1 MKKKHILILIILFI
15 IITGTVFLRKSY
27 DSKNQEIT
35 DYSLVFDAIFY
46 ADANP
51 DINEIYQNDEQKLLE
66 HFVNYGMQEGRRA
79 SLNFNPY
86 YYKEN
91 NPDLVQALGNSMKS
105 YYDHY
110 VQFGYSEGR
119 KGSKE
124 DYNTKFENKLICQL
138 EDNKTLKLSI
148 KPKQNNLKKYYI
160 LEMSAYEND
169 INQAKV
175 IAKGRFS
182 HNKKIKI
189 DENNLTNK
197 YVVVQKNKNQYEI
210 ISNFAYIQNPEMM
223 CSSSSTTD
231 HNIIIPKSKKGL
243 QISSGVLEDVPNLE
257 PSYVFTNL
265 FIQKILLFEDID
277 NTAITYDYKG
287 ETYYFNRSNV
297 EEYDEIISNFTKNGM
312 AVIASL
318 LSMKV
323 DGYEILYYPDI
334 SMDTGASF
342 YAMNTT
348 NEQSTKYFEAF
359 VAFVSERYNGTNPQY
374 GTVAKWIMGNE
385 VNESATYNYMGE
397 KNIEDYIDE
406 YERTFRIAYNI
417 IKSKNSKA
425 DLYIPFEPWWGIDS
439 DNLTYGGRE
448 FIAIFN
454 KKLKEK
460 GNIDW
465 GLAYHAYS
473 FPLSDPKV
481 TNDNTPL
488 PDEKGELIPDLVTK
502 NSFYTA
508 MITMENIHI
517 LTEFMN
523 QKDFLNEQGEVRS
536 IILSEQGYTANSNVY
551 GKCEALQAASIL
563 YAYYKTEMNPDID
576 AFIYFLQ
583 KDDERASLGNNYYQF
598 GLSYLENEKL
608 HKRLAYEVFK
618 DMDKND
624 SLEKLSY
631 IKDILD
637 IQDFHEIIPNFD
649 SKVFEKFPK
658 STQRNQNK
666 QNIENAEIKLINN
679 QKYTGKEILPE
690 ISVQF
695 EGRELTNDVDYDVVY
710 LNNVECG
717 EASVVIVGLGEFEG
731 VKKEKFII
739 EK

>member
-1 MKKKHILILIILFI
+1 MKKKHILILIILFLI
-15 IITGTVFLRKSY
+15 IITSTVIFKKSY
-27 DSKNQEIT
+27 KSKNQEIT

-51 DINEIYQNDEQKLLE
+51 DINQIYQNDEQKLLE
-66 HFVNYGMQEGRRA
+66 HFINYGMQEGRRA

-91 NPDLVQALGNSMKS
+91 NSDLVQALGDSMKS

-110 VQFGYSEGR
+110 VQFGYREGR

-124 DYNTKFENKLICQL
+124 DYNVQFENQLSCKL
-138 EDNKTLKLSI
+138 EDSQTLKVSI
-148 KPKQNNLKKYYI
+148 EPKKNNLKKYYI
-160 LEMSAYEND
+160 LEMPAYEND

-182 HNKKIKI
+182 YNKKVKI
-189 DENNLTNK
+189 SEDSLTSK
-197 YVVVQKNKNQYEI
+197 YVVVQKNNNQYEM

-223 CSSSSTTD
+223 C
-231 HNIIIPKSKKGL
+231 HAENNIVIPKTKKGL
-243 QISSGVLEDVPNLE
+243 QVSSGVLEDVPNLE
-257 PSYVFTNL
+257 PSYVFTNI
-265 FIQKILLFEDID
+265 FIQKVLLFEDID
-277 NTAITYDYKG
+277 NTAITYDYKDK
-287 ETYYFNRSNV
+287 TYYFNRSNV
-297 EEYDEIISNFTKNGM
+297 EEYDEIISNFTQKGM

-323 DGYEILYYPDI
+323 DGYDVLYYPDI
-334 SMDTGASF
+334 SMDTDASF
-342 YAMNTT
+342 YAINTT
-348 NEQSTKYFEAF
+348 NEESTEYFEAF
-359 VAFVSERYNGTNPQY
+359 VAFVSERYNGTNSQY
-374 GTVAKWIMGNE
+374 GAVSKWVMGNE

-417 IKSKNSKA
+417 IKSKNA
-425 DLYIPFEPWWGIDS
+425 EANLYIPFEPWWGIDS

-448 FIAIFN
+448 FISIFN

-460 GNIDW
+460 GNINW

-481 TNDNTPL
+481 TNDNIPL
-488 PDEKGELIPDLVTK
+488 PDERGELIPDLVTK
-502 NSFYTA
+502 DSFYTA
-508 MITMENIHI
+508 MITMQNIDV
-517 LTEFMN
+517 LTQFMK
-523 QKDFLNEQGEVRS
+523 QKDFLNEAGEVRS

-551 GKCEALQAASIL
+551 GKCEALQAASLL
-563 YAYYKTEMNPDID
+563 YAYYKTEMNLDLD

-583 KDDERASLGNNYYQF
+583 KDDEKASLGNNYYQF
-598 GLSYLENEKL
+598 GLSYLADEKIER
-608 HKRLAYEVFK
+608 RLAYDVFK
-618 DMDKND
+618 NMDKNN

-637 IQDFHEIIPNFD
+637 INDFSEITPNFD
-649 SKVFEKFPK
+649 SKIFEKFPK
-658 STQRNQNK
+658 STQISENK
-666 QNIENAEIKLINN
+666 QNIENVEIKLISS

-695 EGRELTNDVDYDVVY
+695 EGTELINDVDYDVVY

-717 EASVVIVGLGEFEG
+717 EATAIIVGLNRFEG
-731 VKKEKFII
+731 IKKTHFII

>member
-1 MKKKHILILIILFI
+1 MKKKQILISMIFVFIILCI
-15 IITGTVFLRKSY
+15 IMLTIFHR
-27 DSKNQEIT
+27 SKKQEIK

-66 HFVNYGMQEGRRA
+66 HFMNYGMQEGRRA

-91 NPDLVQALGNSMKS
+91 NPDLVQALGDNMKS

-110 VQFGYSEGR
+110 VQFGYKEGR

-124 DYNTKFENKLICQL
+124 DYNSKFDNKLICQL
-138 EDNKTLKLSI
+138 ENNQTLRFSI
-148 KPKQNNLKKYYI
+148 KPKEDNFEKYYI
-160 LEMSAYEND
+160 LEMPAYEND
-169 INQAKV
+169 INQAK
-175 IAKGRFS
+175 IITEGRFS
-182 HNKKIKI
+182 HNKKVKI
-189 DENNLTNK
+189 DENSLTSK
-197 YVVVQKNKNQYEI
+197 YVIAKKNKNQYEI
-210 ISNFAYIQNPEMM
+210 ISNFAYIENPEMM
-223 CSSSSTTD
+223 CPTENN
-231 HNIIIPKSKKGL
+231 HIVIPKSKKGL
-243 QISSGVLEDVPNLE
+243 QVSQGVLEDVPNLE
-257 PSYVFTNL
+257 PSYVFTNI
-265 FIQKILLFEDID
+265 FIQRVLLFEDTD
-277 NTAITYDYKG
+277 NTAIKYNYKG
-287 ETYYFNRSNV
+287 ETYYFNRSNI
-297 EEYDEIISNFTKNGM
+297 EEYDEIISNFTQNGM
-312 AVIASL
+312 YVIASL
-318 LSMKV
+318 LSMKA
-323 DGYEILYYPDI
+323 DGYDVLYYPNI
-334 SMDTGASF
+334 SMETGASF
-342 YAMNTT
+342 YAINTT
-348 NEQSTKYFEAF
+348 SEQSTKYFEAF
-359 VAFVSERYNGTNPQY
+359 VAFISERYNGTNPQY

-417 IKSKNSKA
+417 IKSKNAKA

-488 PDEKGELIPDLVTK
+488 PDEKGDLIPDLVTK

-508 MITMENIHI
+508 MITMENIDV
-517 LTEFMN
+517 LTKFMN

-551 GKCEALQAASIL
+551 GKCEALQAASL
-563 YAYYKTEMNPDID
+563 VYAYYKTEMNPDLD

-598 GLSYLENEKL
+598 GLCYLEDDKINKRLSYDVFKNMDKSDSPEKL
-608 HKRLAYEVFK
+608 
-618 DMDKND
+618 N
-624 SLEKLSY
+624 Y
-631 IKDILD
+631 IKDILN
-637 IQDFHEIIPNFD
+637 IQDFTEIIPNFD
-649 SKVFEKFPK
+649 SKKFEKFEK
-658 STQRNQNK
+658 SIATNENK
-666 QNIENAEIKLINN
+666 KKMENAQIKPINN
-679 QKYTGKEILPE
+679 QKFTGQEILPE
-690 ISVQF
+690 VSVQF
-695 EGRELTNDVDYDVVY
+695 EGKELNNDVDYDIVY

-717 EASVVIVGLGEFEG
+717 EATAIIVGLGEFKG
-731 VKKEKFII
+731 IQKEKFMI
-739 EK
+739 EN